1 MPDRV
6 KGLTEIQG
14 DYTGIAVHQ
23 TGHFLKKSHYSAA
36 VVEPLYGG
44 KHIGLQTSCSPEDC

>member
-14 DYTGIAVHQ
+14 NNYNIPVNSEEINALLIV
-23 TGHFLKKSHYSAA
+23 LRRVINAA
-36 VVEPLYGG
+36 VEEPV
-44 KHIGLQTSCSPEDC
+44 GLKAY